1 MINIGKMNRLTVSA
15 ELPFGFHLSTPDE
28 TDRLVTLLTDDAPS
42 GIKHGDEIDV
52 FVGTDEHGELIA
64 YPTAPKVMVGEAT
77 VLTAVSVTDFGA
89 FFDWGLEK
97 DLLVKPRQQ
106 EFPIHQGMRCV
117 VHVYLDEQTERLM
130 GATRLH
136 PFYQEQNHYL
146 KAGDKVQC
154 LVYAKTPLGY
164 KVLINQN
171 CLGLIFQSDAFKPL
185 KIGDE
190 TQGFIKAVR
199 EDGKIDVALQP
210 KLHEGRANLE
220 KQILDDLE
228 AHGGFSTITDKSPA
242 DDIYKRFNVSKSA
255 YKKALGSLYK
265 QRLITIN
272 PQLIKLNQ
280 ENTKK

>member
-1 MINIGKMNRLTVSA
+1 MNRLTVSA
-15 ELPFGFHLSTPDE
+15 ELPFGFHLSTPE
-28 TDRLVTLLTDDAPS
+28 EADRLVTLMIEDAPAN
-42 GIKHGDEIDV
+42 IKQGDEVDV

-64 YPTAPKVMVGEAT
+64 FPTAPRVMLDEAA

-89 FFDWGLEK
+89 FFDWGLAK

-106 EFPIHQGMRCV
+106 EFPIHQGMRCL
-117 VHVYLDEQTERLM
+117 VHVYLDEQTGRIM

-146 KAGDKVQC
+146 KEGDEVRCQ
-154 LVYAKTPLGY
+154 VYAKTPLGY
-164 KVLINQN
+164 KILINQN

-185 KIGDE
+185 QIGDE
-190 TQGFIKAVR
+190 TAGFIKTIR

-210 KLHEGRANLE
+210 KLHKGRASLE
-220 KQILDDLE
+220 QQILDDLD

-242 DDIYKRFNVSKSA
+242 DDIYKRFNVSKGA

-265 QRLITIN
+265 QRRITIN
-272 PQLIKLNQ
+272 PNMIKLNQ
-280 ENTKK
+280 ETAKK